1 MIHNYYG
8 LAEANNAAPA
18 LQIVKNQSNNDLI
31 ANSIINV
38 NANPVVLSP
47 ESRAEEPQKLD
58 LPAKKEPVAAGEHPY
73 NQNPE

>member
-31 ANSIINV
+31 GKSVINV
-38 NANPVVLSP
+38 NANPIVLSP
-47 ESRAEEPQKLD
+47 ESRVEEPHKVD
-58 LPAKKEPVAAGEHPY
+58 LSAKKESVAAGSY
-73 NQNPE
+73 N